1 MVTRVKNVRPDPRV
15 ARAVRRSASGG
26 VSGLFVATLGCLAI
40 APTVACG
47 GSTNGLIGVPG
58 DGSTDVASNLDAP
71 GVNDASSTADGAS
84 PGDAGQ
90 HGDATADGG
99 AAGIDAAPVGADA
112 NVVDMVDA
120 GAGCGNG
127 MLDPGEQCD
136 DGNRFNLDGCDY
148 ACRYEAVNRMTLL
161 SIQGT
166 AAPAFCTPAT
176 NRLGTQSFTST
187 ALGQLN
193 PSLQTDI
200 NSGST
205 NLFAQ
210 VIGLHDLTGATDS
223 SGLSLGIVSGQL
235 DPAKGTW
242 PANGPIDWWFLADH
256 TTLASS
262 GLPTSILR
270 NGALTAGKLTFGPG
284 DIDLPLPLAGSP
296 AVLHVLGAHLAGT
309 INATPAP
316 NVPAPPPSQL
326 ASGLTVFQTI
336 TANGTDQGLCGNMT
350 VDSLART
357 PIPQTLTTAGTTA
370 CSAQC
375 VGSKSYTDCAG
386 GPVSPT
392 CNSLLDVLVGGCLVS
407 ALCVPVVNAQ
417 QPDVPA
423 MANAQTLALGVGNKV
438 PSGQTTGNNDAY
450 SAYLKF
456 NLNRAHITGENC
468 VQSTDCQAGQSCVS
482 GTCR

>member
-1 MVTRVKNVRPDPRV
+1 MPPGGWRRAGAARRAAERRRRASSLPRDRRAWRPRRSQDRTRRCASRSAPRHGRAARRLRRRRSARRRERRSEPRRASVPRRFRPRRGARGCARARSPRARWRRGYAAHRSRLSLWHILPPGAPATAGCVKNAWCSRRARTMSFLPGHEGTLPERDIAAARAFFCPMVTRVKNVRPDPRV

-205 NLFAQ
+205 NLFA
-210 VIGLHDLTGATDS
+210 
-223 SGLSLGIVSGQL
+223 
-235 DPAKGTW
+235 
-242 PANGPIDWWFLADH
+242 
-256 TTLASS
+256 
-262 GLPTSILR
+262 
-270 NGALTAGKLTFGPG
+270 
-284 DIDLPLPLAGSP
+284 
-296 AVLHVLGAHLAGT
+296 
-309 INATPAP
+309 
-316 NVPAPPPSQL
+316 
-326 ASGLTVFQTI
+326 
-336 TANGTDQGLCGNMT
+336 
-350 VDSLART
+350 
-357 PIPQTLTTAGTTA
+357 
-370 CSAQC
+370 
-375 VGSKSYTDCAG
+375 
-386 GPVSPT
+386 
-392 CNSLLDVLVGGCLVS
+392 
-407 ALCVPVVNAQ
+407 
-417 QPDVPA
+417 
-423 MANAQTLALGVGNKV
+423 
-438 PSGQTTGNNDAY
+438 
-450 SAYLKF
+450 
-456 NLNRAHITGENC
+456 
-468 VQSTDCQAGQSCVS
+468 
-482 GTCR
+482 